1 MKKRLLSYLLA
12 STIIFSTTGCTK
24 KEFKNNNVIENYIQN
39 TIDMQEFNSYL
50 DQIDNIEVKYN
61 HETFYFDAEDYK
73 KLNEAIKSY
82 TICDNDK
89 KYSLIEIYSTILK
102 NSNLIGE
109 LSPEKENLKIALDK
123 AINKIFSQ
131 EDNINDDFCK
141 LKDISLRIGILEEN
155 TLGQYNN
162 EDLIITI
169 DYNKIYKEYQNII
182 GKKITFIEYLSN
194 VVEHELN
201 HVRQYICDCRENDGQ
216 KNIKIT
222 YNNASCSLIEASAE
236 SQLYNNKIEEIK
248 ENDFS
253 SFDYTYYSAREGQ
266 ALILLMGLFKENF
279 SLEEYY
285 NAINETNLEKFHK
298 IFELTTKE
306 DFITFYKI
314 KYAIDTLNYCTELY
328 DYYHYLEKDTIG
340 EIKEQTG
347 NDYKVDIF
355 KIVISDLIKEIVK
368 RNLTFE
374 ESINLYNY
382 VKSIIKD
389 DEEKI
394 YDVVKDITV
403 YNERLL
409 NGIKSIDEIFYEFLK
424 EHFQTTQNEIIEQIN
439 DYNNLNTLDYMLD
452 FTENKISY
460 NQDSYNEALSL
471 IKKYPLITEISFC
484 VNAHSFYLKDFFK
497 ACENDYTKEKL
508 LK

>member
-12 STIIFSTTGCTK
+12 STILFSTTGCTK
-24 KEFKNNNVIENYIQN
+24 KESKSINIIENYIQT
-39 TIDMQEFNSYL
+39 TIDMQEINSYL

-61 HETFYFDAEDYK
+61 HETFYFDSENYK
-73 KLNEAIKSY
+73 VLERAIKSY
-82 TICDNDK
+82 TICNSDK
-89 KYSLIEIYSTILK
+89 NYTLIEIYSTILK
-102 NSNLIGE
+102 NSNLTNN
-109 LSPEKENLKIALDK
+109 LSPQEEDIKTAFDK

-155 TLGQYNN
+155 TLGQYSD

-169 DYNKIYKEYQNII
+169 DYNKIYEEYQNII

-201 HVRQYICDCRENDGQ
+201 HVRQYICNCRKNDGQ

-236 SQLYNNKIEEIK
+236 SQIYNSKIEETK
-248 ENDFS
+248 SKDLS

-266 ALILLMGLFKENF
+266 ALIFLMGLFKENF
-279 SLEEYY
+279 SIEEYY
-285 NAINETNLEKFHK
+285 DAINETNLEKFHK

-306 DFITFYKI
+306 DIITFYKI
-314 KYAIDTLNYCTELY
+314 KYAIDTLNYRTELY
-328 DYYHYLEKDTIG
+328 DYYHYLEKDTIE

-368 RNLTFE
+368 RNLNFE

-382 VKSIIKD
+382 VKSIIID

-394 YDVVKDITV
+394 YDTVKDITV

-424 EHFQTTQNEIIEQIN
+424 EHFQKNKNEILKQIK
-439 DYNNLNTLDYMLD
+439 DYNNLDILDYMLD
-452 FTENKISY
+452 FTSERFSY
-460 NQDSYNEALSL
+460 NKNSYNEAFSL
-471 IKKYPLITEISFC
+471 IQKYPLISEISFC